1 MHENIRITFSIIKL
15 ICKFFGSHTNGFILF
30 LVLSQYFSDSVFA
43 KSDRNNNDCGNGDVN
58 DKFRKLRRLQ
68 TYFEAKSSAPKGVAG
83 SNSSV
88 FATMAHSIR
97 SHEVC
102 ATQLP
107 ADVYDVPIKRSKK
120 DAFSSSSSSF
130 EYCADPYS
138 RNHALNLYES
148 QPAVTAATPAVVSMA
163 SHWNCGGYYRTAGTN
178 AISTIVR
185 GSENMWRLFQ
195 VWRKSS

>member
-195 VWRKSS
+195 V